1 MPRKFILYSCLYI
14 ASFVCMGGYAY
25 AVRGVNAIFTYIGI
39 AVCLFFF
46 FCIVSQECFSKKS
59 FLFFTYFGLFS
70 IIDNSLSLI
79 IDWLLPQLS
88 APARYYLTNVLRTG
102 ALLLILV
109 LYKKY
114 AASVVRSIAD
124 IGKRRWWKLVLI
136 ALMFY
141 LLQAVLTI
149 LKALSVMPELSMFL
163 IFAVASFFMC
173 AVYGVVFSNI
183 SYMKKDAEA
192 ALVRQNAEYLS
203 AQISTL
209 QNAEKMHQRFRHDMR
224 HHLKIIA
231 EYAKADDVSS
241 ILAYVREYSIEI
253 SETAVK
259 QYSINS
265 MINMI
270 LSVYAGKVEES
281 GIKFSVRCSVPEK
294 MTVRD
299 IDLIALF
306 GNLLEN
312 ALHGCQKAKKENSY
326 IEIYIPNDVLDNVKV
341 ETVSGAITV
350 DDCAGVITLSTT
362 SGGINIFD
370 SNIAGNVNTVSG
382 TIGLYPSDMLGNLN
396 VNSHSGK
403 ISAIL
408 PTSIS
413 YNIKAETATGKIKGS
428 YFDTQ
433 SGNEKEFSGIV
444 GENPKCTITLKT
456 FSANIEMN

>member
-1 MPRKFILYSCLYI
+1 MSVPYQIPGLFLTALCHVIVIYHMLESRYAKRKFILYSCLYI

-59 FLFFTYFGLFS
+59 FLFLTYFGLFS

-79 IDWLLPQLS
+79 IDWLFPQLS
-88 APARYYLTNVLRTG
+88 APARYYLTNVFRMA
-102 ALLLILV
+102 ALLLILA

-114 AASVVRSIAD
+114 AASVVRSIAN
-124 IGKRRWWKLVLI
+124 IGKGRWWKLVLI

-141 LLQAVLTI
+141 LLQAALTI
-149 LKALSVMPELSMFL
+149 LKALGVMPELSMFL

-241 ILAYVREYSIEI
+241 ILAYVREYS
-253 SETAVK
+253 
-259 QYSINS
+259 
-265 MINMI
+265 
-270 LSVYAGKVEES
+270 
-281 GIKFSVRCSVPEK
+281 VPEK
-294 MTVRD
+294 MTVKD

-326 IEIYIPNDVLDNVKV
+326 IEIYIRLDNDRLLIVCNNTCSDNLELADGLPVPK
-341 ETVSGAITV
+341 
-350 DDCAGVITLSTT
+350 
-362 SGGINIFD
+362 GIGISSILAVCQKYD
-370 SNIAGNVNTVSG
+370 
-382 TIGLYPSDMLGNLN
+382 GNLDYRVEN
-396 VNSHSGK
+396 G
-403 ISAIL
+403 ICSACAVL
-408 PTSIS
+408 
-413 YNIKAETATGKIKGS
+413 N
-428 YFDTQ
+428 
-433 SGNEKEFSGIV
+433 
-444 GENPKCTITLKT
+444 L
-456 FSANIEMN
+456 